1 MRIVIIDGNTLGP
14 GLDLSGLEALGEVI
28 YYDATAPEQAAER
41 LMEADICLVNKLRL
55 GADNLAGNS
64 RLKLICEAATGFD
77 NIDTAW
83 CGAHGIAACNVPG
96 YSTDCVAQLTAAM
109 ALYLTNRLGT
119 YTAAVRSGAY
129 SRGGAANILS
139 PVYHELRGRT
149 WGIAGY
155 GRIGRRVSEIAAVL
169 GCQVLCWRR
178 NPQPGDPYVPL
189 EELCRRSDIL
199 SVHLPLNN
207 ETRGLF
213 SRELIALC
221 KPTCLFINVARG
233 AVADE
238 AALAQALTEGRLGG
252 LGIDVYSAEPFPETH
267 PFYALREREDV
278 CFTPHMAWG
287 GMETRQRCIREIEA
301 NIAAFLRGERRNRV
315 DVEAKA

>member
-1 MRIVIIDGNTLGP
+1 MRIVILDGNTLGP
-14 GLDLSGLEALGEVI
+14 GLDLGVLERYGELTI
-28 YYDATAPEQAAER
+28 YDATKPEEIGPR
-41 LMEADICLVNKLRL
+41 LREADIALVNKLRL
-55 GADNLAGNS
+55 GPQNLAGNTG
-64 RLKLICEAATGFD
+64 LKLICEAATGFD

-83 CGAHGIAACNVPG
+83 CRSQGIAVCNVAG

-109 ALYLTNRLGT
+109 ALYLTNHLGT

-129 SRGGAANILS
+129 TRGGAANILS
-139 PVYHELRGRT
+139 PVYHELRGKT

-155 GRIGRRVSEIAAVL
+155 GRIGRRVGEIASVL
-169 GCQVLCWRR
+169 GCRVLCWRAH
-178 NPQPGDPYVPL
+178 PQPGDPYVPL
-189 EELCRRSDIL
+189 EELCAESDIL

-207 ETRGLF
+207 ETRGIF
-213 SRELIALC
+213 SRERIALM
-221 KPTCLFINVARG
+221 KRDCLFINAARG

-238 AALAQALTEGRLGG
+238 AALAEALTGGRLGG
-252 LGIDVYSAEPFPETH
+252 LGIDVYSTEPFPETH

-287 GMETRQRCIREIEA
+287 GMETRQRCMEEIGE

-315 DVEAKA
+315 D

>member
-1 MRIVIIDGNTLGP
+1 MRIVILDGNTLGP
-14 GLDLSGLEALGEVI
+14 GLDLGVLERYGELTI
-28 YYDATAPEQAAER
+28 YDATGPEEIGPR
-41 LMEADICLVNKLRL
+41 LREADIALVNKLRL
-55 GADNLAGNS
+55 GPQNLAGNTG
-64 RLKLICEAATGFD
+64 LKLICEAATGYD

-83 CGAHGIAACNVPG
+83 CRSQGIAVCNVAG

-109 ALYLTNRLGT
+109 ALYLTNHLGT

-129 SRGGAANILS
+129 TRGGAANILS
-139 PVYHELRGRT
+139 PVYHELLGKT

-155 GRIGRRVSEIAAVL
+155 GRIGRRVGEIASVL
-169 GCQVLCWRR
+169 GCRVLCWRAH
-178 NPQPGDPYVPL
+178 PQPGDPYVPL
-189 EELCRRSDIL
+189 EALCAESDIL
-199 SVHLPLNN
+199 SVHLPLND

-213 SRELIALC
+213 SRERIAGM
-221 KPTCLFINVARG
+221 KPDCLFINAARG

-238 AALAQALTEGRLGG
+238 AAPAEALTGGRLGG
-252 LGIDVYSAEPFPETH
+252 LGIDVYSMEPFPETH

-287 GMETRQRCIREIEA
+287 GMETRQRCMEEIGE

-315 DVEAKA
+315 D